1 MSDPFIIHQQE
12 AITLLIP
19 VKKDGVPWKEIAS
32 ASSVVFFL
40 IDQTKTPTQNG
51 ATITCA
57 DSGSADWAS
66 GLVAVPYTAVQTG
79 ALSPGHYIGELRVT
93 ISGTVRTARCGRLFC
108 VKGSVTPA

>member
-1 MSDPFIIHQQE
+1 VSDSFVIHQQE

-19 VKKDGVPWKEIAS
+19 VKKDGVPWADIAN
-32 ASSVVFFL
+32 ASSVIFFL
-40 IDQTKTPTQNG
+40 IDTKKEPTQNG

-66 GLVAVPYTAVQTG
+66 GLVAVPYTAIQTA
-79 ALSPGHYIGELRVT
+79 ALSPGTYIGELRVT
-93 ISGTVRTARCGRLFC
+93 ISGTVRTARCSRLFC